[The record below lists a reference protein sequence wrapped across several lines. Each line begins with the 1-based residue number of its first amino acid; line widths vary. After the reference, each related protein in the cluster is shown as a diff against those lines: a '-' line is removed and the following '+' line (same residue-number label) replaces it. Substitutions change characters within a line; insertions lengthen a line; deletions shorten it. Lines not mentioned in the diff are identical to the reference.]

1 MEQWMKISLLLCIFG
16 FLKEVRPSEPFIYD
30 YLIGPWRN
38 VTDDEVAK
46 QVYPVGTYS
55 NMILLVLVF
64 MITDMCRYKPLIVVL
79 GLSGM
84 AIWAML
90 IWTTSLFML
99 QVLEVFYGMFCA
111 AEVAYYTYIYAKVDT
126 EHYQKVT
133 SHTRGA
139 ILAGRAISGIT
150 SQTLVSTNVMDFKQ
164 LNYITFASVS
174 LASIWALFLPS
185 VDKSLY
191 FHSDDSKDRPFTEK
205 IVSAFKLMKSHFVD
219 AYTNLHVVKWSAWW
233 ALSTCGYVQI
243 ENYMQPLYSAIQESN
258 EAAYNGAVEAIL
270 TLSGFLVALLAGYLR
285 FNWEVKGEVTLGIFS
300 LIQGLLIVVI
310 SQTEYIF
317 LCYAFY
323 IVYGILYH
331 FMVTIA
337 SAQIAKAID
346 EDSYGLIF
354 GINTFFSLVSNSI
367 LTALVATE
375 GIGFALDPRDQYIVY
390 GSYHLGI
397 SLIFIII
404 GLRTCIVSRRATG
417 ESTDDIL
424 NVEHS

>member
-1 MEQWMKISLLLCIFG
+1 
-16 FLKEVRPSEPFIYD
+16 
-30 YLIGPWRN
+30 
-38 VTDDEVAK
+38 
-46 QVYPVGTYS
+46 
-55 NMILLVLVF
+55 
-64 MITDMCRYKPLIVVL
+64 
-79 GLSGM
+79 
-84 AIWAML
+84 
-90 IWTTSLFML
+90 
-99 QVLEVFYGMFCA
+99 
-111 AEVAYYTYIYAKVDT
+111 
-126 EHYQKVT
+126 
-133 SHTRGA
+133 
-139 ILAGRAISGIT
+139 
-150 SQTLVSTNVMDFKQ
+150 
-164 LNYITFASVS
+164 
-174 LASIWALFLPS
+174 

-191 FHSDDSKDRPFTEK
+191 FHSEDSKDRPFTEK

-300 LIQGLLIVVI
+300 LIQGVLIVVI

-397 SLIFIII
+397 SLIFIVI

-417 ESTDDIL
+417 ESTDDIV